1 VVFRHSR
8 VRRGVGLNSEL
19 KKRRVMIPRGH
30 QWTSWTYLHTYT
42 CRALLFRIEI
52 RLALEAYQIPVN
64 KRPLQSNIPLLC
76 TLVHRRGTLRV
87 GDGGVPFSSRTA
99 AALIAVK
106 RLFAHRSQVTHLLVS
121 RYPQD
126 VTKRAMSPRSG
137 FKAVGVIKVF
147 ITNSNLHEP
156 ATCGRI
162 KMESAGKLSAHVVR
176 QFVCPRVVGCHTR
189 ARWTHRHTPN
199 GSHVHEPRLHGAG
212 TGGGFREPG
221 ARIRG

>member
-1 VVFRHSR
+1 MVFRHSR

-30 QWTSWTYLHTYT
+30 QCTSWTYLHTYT
-42 CRALLFRIEI
+42 CRALLFRIET

-106 RLFAHRSQVTHLLVS
+106 RLFAHWSQVTHLLIS

-126 VTKRAMSPRSG
+126 VTKRAISPKFPLPQFGFVFLVVLRSAFG
-137 FKAVGVIKVF
+137 
-147 ITNSNLHEP
+147 L
-156 ATCGRI
+156 R
-162 KMESAGKLSAHVVR
+162 
-176 QFVCPRVVGCHTR
+176 
-189 ARWTHRHTPN
+189 
-199 GSHVHEPRLHGAG
+199 
-212 TGGGFREPG
+212 
-221 ARIRG
+221 

>member
-1 VVFRHSR
+1 
-8 VRRGVGLNSEL
+8 
-19 KKRRVMIPRGH
+19 MIPRGH
-30 QWTSWTYLHTYT
+30 QRTNWMCLHTYT
-42 CRALLFRIEI
+42 CRALLFRIET

-99 AALIAVK
+99 AVLTAVK

-126 VTKRAMSPRSG
+126 VTKRAISPRSG

-147 ITNSNLHEP
+147 ITNSNLHDSLPRAAESKWKVLESCLHTSFDNSCVLASWG
-156 ATCGRI
+156 ATLARVGRT
-162 KMESAGKLSAHVVR
+162 G
-176 QFVCPRVVGCHTR
+176 
-189 ARWTHRHTPN
+189 THRMEVMSTN
-199 GSHVHEPRLHGAG
+199 HVFQDLATAPAQGEASGNQAPASAAG
-212 TGGGFREPG
+212 VVNLAGG
-221 ARIRG
+221 